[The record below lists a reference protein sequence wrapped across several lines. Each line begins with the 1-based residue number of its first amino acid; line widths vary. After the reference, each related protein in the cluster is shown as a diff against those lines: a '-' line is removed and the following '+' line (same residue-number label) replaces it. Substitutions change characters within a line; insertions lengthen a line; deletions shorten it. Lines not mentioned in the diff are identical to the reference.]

1 MSYDTN
7 WAHGSNDSDVRRIK
21 KEADKL
27 ARIACAAMT
36 ELVKHGKA
44 DFLVL
49 QNDELREWWE
59 AHQEA
64 DRKERDREA
73 RAQKRKEIKEQA
85 LARLT
90 EEEKEALGLSK
101 KKVDYDVETGNGFN
115 ASLTDEFLKMIN
127 SPNSIFQHNIRKY
140 PNDDTL

>member
-7 WAHGSNDSDVRRIK
+7 WAHGSSDSDVRRLK

-64 DRKERDREA
+64 DRKEREREA
-73 RAQKRKEIKEQA
+73 RAQKRKEIREQA

-90 EEEKEALGLSK
+90 EEEKEALGLLK
-101 KKVDYDVETGNGFN
+101 KKITHET
-115 ASLTDEFLKMIN
+115 SLADEFLKMIN
-127 SPNSIFQHNIRKY
+127 SPNDIFTNIRKY

>member
-1 MSYDTN
+1 MPCQSYDTN
-7 WAHGSNDSDVRRIK
+7 WAHGSMDSDVRRLK

-64 DRKERDREA
+64 DRKEKEREA

-90 EEEKEALGLSK
+90 EEEKEALGLLK
-101 KKVDYDVETGNGFN
+101 KKITHET
-115 ASLTDEFLKMIN
+115 SLADEFLKMIN
-127 SPNSIFQHNIRKY
+127 SPNDIFTNIRKY

>member
-1 MSYDTN
+1 MPCMSYDTN
-7 WAHGSNDSDVRRIK
+7 WAHGSSDSDVRRLK

-64 DRKERDREA
+64 DRKEREREA
-73 RAQKRKEIKEQA
+73 RAQKRKEIREQA

-90 EEEKEALGLSK
+90 EEEKEALGLLK
-101 KKVDYDVETGNGFN
+101 KKITHET
-115 ASLTDEFLKMIN
+115 SLADEFLKMIN
-127 SPNSIFQHNIRKY
+127 SPNDIFTNIRKY

>member
-1 MSYDTN
+1 MPCMSYETN
-7 WAHGSNDSDVRRIK
+7 WAHSSSDSDVRRLK

-27 ARIACAAMT
+27 ARIACKAME
-36 ELVKHGKA
+36 ELIKHGKA

-49 QNDELREWWE
+49 GDDEVREWWI

-64 DRKERDREA
+64 DRKEREREA

-90 EEEKEALGLSK
+90 EEEKEVLGLSK
-101 KKVDYDVETGNGFN
+101 KKGN
-115 ASLTDEFLKMIN
+115 L
-127 SPNSIFQHNIRKY
+127 
-140 PNDDTL
+140 